1 MSSSEPPTEQTAA
14 LSVVEGDANENVPT
28 GPDGKPLSKSAI
40 KKLQKEREKAEKAA
54 KRAELEEKQRAAREA
69 ANVDHAIENY
79 GTKGMIQST
88 ERSGTKRIQL
98 SKLTA
103 ADDGTEVVFRARLQN
118 ARAQGAKM
126 CFVVLRQQS
135 DSIQGV
141 LTVNAEGTV
150 SKQMVRW
157 ASDVNLESIVL
168 VHGKITK
175 APEEVKSASLSDV
188 EVQITKFFVIS
199 EAEPILPIQFDDAS
213 RSLQEVEAGLATVSL
228 PTRLDNRVIDL
239 RILSNQAIFRI
250 SSGVC
255 MLFREYLL
263 KHGFVEFHTPKLIA
277 AASEG
282 GSNVFKVQYFNR
294 DAYLAQ
300 SPQLYKQML
309 IAGDFERVFEI
320 GPVFRAENSQ
330 THRHMTEFTGLD
342 LEMAFEEHYHE
353 VVEVLEGLFVYIF
366 AGLQERFS
374 KEIAI
379 VRAQY
384 PIEEFKVPRDGR
396 VLRLTFAQGIQMLHH
411 AGHEVPDLEDLSTE
425 MERTLGRLVA
435 ERYDQDFYILD
446 KFPLAVRPFYT
457 MPDPEDPQYSN
468 SYDFFMRG
476 EEILSGA
483 QRVHDSAFLAERI
496 SSLGID
502 PNTPGLEDYVN
513 AFKYGAPPHAG
524 GGIGLERVVFLWLGL
539 GNIRRASAFPRD
551 PVRLRP

>member
-1 MSSSEPPTEQTAA
+1 MSFPHPPENITW
-14 LSVVEGDANENVPT
+14 SVVDSCVS
-28 GPDGKPLSKSAI
+28 PDGKPLSKSAI

-54 KRAELEEKQRAAREA
+54 IRAELEAKQRAAREA
-69 ANVDHAIENY
+69 ANVDHATKNY

-88 ERSGTKRIQL
+88 ERLGTKRIQL

-175 APEEVKSASLSDV
+175 TPEPVNSASLSDV
-188 EVQITKFFVIS
+188 EVHIAKIFVIA
-199 EAEPILPIQFDDAS
+199 EAEPMLPIQFDDAS
-213 RSLQEVEAGLATVSL
+213 RSLTEVEEGLATVSL
-228 PTRLDNRVIDL
+228 ATRLDNRVIDL

-255 MLFREYLL
+255 TLFREYLL
-263 KHGFVEFHTPKLIA
+263 KHGFIEFHTPKLIA

-384 PIEEFKVPRDGR
+384 PIEEFKVPKNGR
-396 VLRLTFAQGIQMLHH
+396 VLRLTFRQGIDMLRH

-435 ERYDQDFYILD
+435 ERYDEDFFILD

-483 QRVHDSAFLAERI
+483 QRVHDSDFLAERI

-513 AFKYGAPPHAG
+513 AFRYGAPPHAG